1 MCDTQAPNLPSVC
14 VSLFLFLS
22 LSRFTHSL
30 SMFMLIDAFLFY
42 GICVSTGEPLT
53 HSLLTNIHIHAHMC
67 VYENEWEEKRYLSRD
82 FLRSWPYGFR
92 FTRTFSQPWCKAFRC
107 PFSFRFDPKY
117 FFTQTKKLSNTRTQ
131 REQRKPNRKKLF
143 FVALTHSQCS

>member
-92 FTRTFSQPWCKAFRC
+92 FTRTLFLNHDVKLFDALS
-107 PFSFRFDPKY
+107 RFDSIRST
-117 FFTQTKKLSNTRTQ
+117 FLRKLKS
-131 REQRKPNRKKLF
+131 
-143 FVALTHSQCS
+143 